1 MWKWHRFSHFFQP
14 NSDFFATGSSFRDGK
29 HTKMI
34 VRSWRI
40 ERKKNHCSPIISRR
54 AGGFGRLRK
63 AKPRKVRFFQTPLPG
78 HWIDELN
85 NWKDRNVHRYRCVG
99 TELFPGHS
107 KFFFTRHTKLYAFC
121 PLSTLGVFC
130 WGIFITKIKVFEKV
144 PKQMFLKIKFA
155 TFWCIENW
163 FSWILKISVFGS

>member
-1 MWKWHRFSHFFQP
+1 MTPIFTFFQP

-40 ERKKNHCSPIISRR
+40 ERKKTHCSPIISRR

-85 NWKDRNVHRYRCVG
+85 NWKDRNVHRYRFVW

-107 KFFFTRHTKLYAFC
+107 ELFFYQAHKIICILSPFHPWRFLLRHFYNQNQSFRKSAKTNV
-121 PLSTLGVFC
+121 S
-130 WGIFITKIKVFEKV
+130 
-144 PKQMFLKIKFA
+144 
-155 TFWCIENW
+155 
-163 FSWILKISVFGS
+163 